1 MDLFHDADDTLVSS
15 SERFWGRE
23 GRGVTVSSVVALAFS
38 VFMQEKYLL
47 LRSDI
52 SVELKHSMH
61 TWWAWIHPIGAL
73 LIMKIVSTIFKSKR

>member
-15 SERFWGRE
+15 SERFGGGR
-23 GRGVTVSSVVALAFS
+23 GGGVTVSSVVALAFS